1 MWHELLIALALML
14 VIEGIFPFLNPQ
26 GLRKALL
33 LMSQLDDR
41 QMRFGGLTSMLIGV
55 LLLYLIK

>member
-33 LMSQLDDR
+33 LMSQMDDR

>member
-1 MWHELLIALALML
+1 
-14 VIEGIFPFLNPQ
+14 LNPA

-41 QMRFGGLTSMLIGV
+41 QLRFGGLTSMLIGV
-55 LLLYLIK
+55 ILLYFL